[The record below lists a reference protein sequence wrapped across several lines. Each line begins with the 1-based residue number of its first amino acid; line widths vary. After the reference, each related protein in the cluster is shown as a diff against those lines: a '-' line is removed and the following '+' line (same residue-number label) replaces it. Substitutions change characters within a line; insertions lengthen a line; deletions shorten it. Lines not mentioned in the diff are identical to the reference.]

1 MRSASGR
8 GFRRQS
14 GVDESKLTDADREAL
29 ANRPSKIA
37 PPKNVTL
44 IALAVIGLGAY
55 FILRKK
61 K

>member
-1 MRSASGR
+1 MRR
-8 GFRRQS
+8 FRTQS
-14 GVDESKLTDADREAL
+14 GSTDADKEAL

-44 IALAVIGLGAY
+44 IGLAVIAIGA
-55 FILRKK
+55 FLLLRKK